1 MRKFFSDSRFK
12 MHISVSR
19 MFNTKIIIFCL
30 GISALVNQK
39 VDVSTDN
46 DQSKFHIDY
55 VLAYKDDTKVDNE
68 DHESN
73 EDFKK
78 NKGEIK
84 QQRKNFQNF
93 LQSTLGLRLRES
105 VSHSKNIMKPFLSI
119 FIDPSLHL
127 STRLSTFVLKL
138 HLTVY

>member
-1 MRKFFSDSRFK
+1 
-12 MHISVSR
+12 

-55 VLAYKDDTKVDNE
+55 VLAYKDDTKIDNE